1 MASTKIEELAPH
13 RSLASWPKVAGLTAR
28 EMRESAL
35 MPPATLTRAL
45 REMPDLL
52 RLGAGPRMQYALRD
66 REAKAPHRGAN
77 LQGQSRGVL
86 PSWGSWCPCGPMVLF

>member
-1 MASTKIEELAPH
+1 MASTKIEEL
-13 RSLASWPKVAGLTAR
+13 SLRIEVSCFVAKAGLTAR
-28 EMRESAL
+28 EMRERL
-35 MPPATLTRAL
+35 DVPPATLTRAL

-66 REAKAPHRGAN
+66 EARRHIEAPIYRV
-77 LQGQSRGVL
+77 SPRGVL